1 MRQGCTVDSNW
12 LIAYTNHMYILS
24 LRKILGKTDC
34 KGLFLFISSVQLLH
48 QTAEPR
54 IQLRIRG
61 DGAQYHQVSKLVRV
75 GNSIIGFLIEST
87 VFVIERSTRSIRS
100 RSIFLKIEKIWR
112 SKDRIPNPETSNANV
127 AEWQHR
133 GPHNAWDRVRI
144 PSLIHLIPFINNTV
158 WTPCHI
164 YHSVWLCRLI
174 HVHNNPQVYGEHE
187 GAGGAAG
194 G

>member
-54 IQLRIRG
+54 VQLRIWG

-75 GNSIIGFLIEST
+75 GNSIIGFLIKSID
-87 VFVIERSTRSIRS
+87 FVIKRLIPS
-100 RSIFLKIEKIWR
+100 RSIFFKDWRDRFYHGRSFAKIDGINTIMVDLFQRLTRAKRFRWYLKKMEEQRLTGAIRSLGIKRGKNIQKIC
-112 SKDRIPNPETSNANV
+112 V
-127 AEWQHR
+127 
-133 GPHNAWDRVRI
+133 
-144 PSLIHLIPFINNTV
+144 F
-158 WTPCHI
+158 
-164 YHSVWLCRLI
+164 
-174 HVHNNPQVYGEHE
+174 
-187 GAGGAAG
+187 
-194 G
+194 